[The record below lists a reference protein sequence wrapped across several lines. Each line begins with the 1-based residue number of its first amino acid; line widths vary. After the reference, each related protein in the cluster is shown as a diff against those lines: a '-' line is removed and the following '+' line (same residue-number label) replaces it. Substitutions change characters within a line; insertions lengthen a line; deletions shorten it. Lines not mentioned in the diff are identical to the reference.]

1 MQLIAHHL
9 HYRSGWWAVCFT
21 INYVASRGLK
31 VKKAVI
37 RIHRGY
43 ELLIR
48 FISSIWAKHTA
59 IDWGHPGF
67 FFPRRK
73 CKKLMWVITDEGNVE
88 DWALLM
94 ETRGRRTCQC
104 EELLQ
109 LSVSAEGERGSAEP
123 LLSLHGRVWPRL
135 LHPHQLSCGRHFLIG
150 ALQKQESQR
159 KGSRYCSRAG
169 RGSSCPMKEA
179 GTGITLLKCQMW
191 RP

>member
-1 MQLIAHHL
+1 MGQTCSLRL
-9 HYRSGWWAVCFT
+9 RS
-21 INYVASRGLK
+21 SRG
-31 VKKAVI
+31 
-37 RIHRGY
+37 
-43 ELLIR
+43 
-48 FISSIWAKHTA
+48 
-59 IDWGHPGF
+59 

-73 CKKLMWVITDEGNVE
+73 CKKLMWVITEERNIEELFFVFFCFFVVSASCGK
-88 DWALLM
+88 
-94 ETRGRRTCQC
+94 RGRRTCQC

-169 RGSSCPMKEA
+169 RGSSCPLKET